1 MASRPRV
8 LPFSGDD
15 DAYNHYLEQFF
26 LTVKARY
33 PSAFKETCCL
43 IPAPS
48 FLATN
53 EEQENS
59 SLQVCHYD
67 PTPPPLTH
75 DAPRV
80 TQRATRLLERIP
92 RTEKDWQI
100 ARHQLGF
107 ENEQQILSSLSK
119 IRGCAWRFKQ
129 HELKDHSISALGEQA
144 TAFTQELSALSG
156 FVTLISF
163 LFFVTCCFEESIGAD
178 RSEVDA
184 AMKNFISAQKD
195 SKLGEET
202 RFLRKIRAGTL
213 KVVALIDRLYEKLG
227 HRAFELLFYLKLYPT
242 VLCHLTNS
250 DVDYIIS
257 SVEAWDPTQE
267 VQAHAPLYV
276 VFLLQLWRPNKT
288 LAEIRRSLGARLFN
302 NTEANPLSQV
312 LERRTLFPSSE
323 GEGNLHISLK
333 RKRNET
339 SPATSY
345 QNVELDSPSSRPR
358 PLDPSST
365 ISSDRSPSYFPNSI
379 ISVDTNSTTVSDG
392 QPLSPGQ
399 GPMLCY
405 DTGIE
410 EEARNITSLSLS
422 KKALETGT
430 LPSQDMDWDE
440 PDDWIRGTEVELI
453 GPNATEEFYAA

>member
-75 DAPRV
+75 GAPRV

-144 TAFTQELSALSG
+144 TAFTQELSA
-156 FVTLISF
+156 F
-163 LFFVTCCFEESIGAD
+163 
-178 RSEVDA
+178 SED
-184 AMKNFISAQKD
+184 
-195 SKLGEET
+195 
-202 RFLRKIRAGTL
+202 
-213 KVVALIDRLYEKLG
+213 
-227 HRAFELLFYLKLYPT
+227 
-242 VLCHLTNS
+242 
-250 DVDYIIS
+250 
-257 SVEAWDPTQE
+257 
-267 VQAHAPLYV
+267 
-276 VFLLQLWRPNKT
+276 
-288 LAEIRRSLGARLFN
+288 
-302 NTEANPLSQV
+302 
-312 LERRTLFPSSE
+312 
-323 GEGNLHISLK
+323 EGNLHISLK

-345 QNVELDSPSSRPR
+345 QNIELDSPSSRPR

-392 QPLSPGQ
+392 HPLSPGQ

-422 KKALETGT
+422 KNALETGT

>member
-15 DAYNHYLEQFF
+15 GAYNHYLEQFF

-178 RSEVDA
+178 RSKVDA

-202 RFLRKIRAGTL
+202 RFLRKVRAGTL

-257 SVEAWDPTQE
+257 SVDAWDPTQE
-267 VQAHAPLYV
+267 VQARTPLYV
-276 VFLLQLWRPNKT
+276 VFLLQLWRPNK
-288 LAEIRRSLGARLFN
+288 
-302 NTEANPLSQV
+302 
-312 LERRTLFPSSE
+312 SSE
-323 GEGNLHISLK
+323 DEGNLHISLK

-345 QNVELDSPSSRPR
+345 QNIELDSPSSRPR

-379 ISVDTNSTTVSDG
+379 ISVDTNSTTLSDG
-392 QPLSPGQ
+392 HPLSPSQ

-422 KKALETGT
+422 KNALETGT
-430 LPSQDMDWDE
+430 LPSQDRDE

>member
-67 PTPPPLTH
+67 PTLPPLTH

-202 RFLRKIRAGTL
+202 RFLKKIRAGTL

-267 VQAHAPLYV
+267 VQARAPLYV

-288 LAEIRRSLGARLFN
+288 
-302 NTEANPLSQV
+302 
-312 LERRTLFPSSE
+312 SE

-345 QNVELDSPSSRPR
+345 QNIELDSPSSRPR
-358 PLDPSST
+358 LLDPSST

-392 QPLSPGQ
+392 HSLSPGQ

-422 KKALETGT
+422 KNALETGT
-430 LPSQDMDWDE
+430 LPSQDIGWDE
-440 PDDWIRGTEVELI
+440 PDYWIRGTEVELI

>member
-227 HRAFELLFYLKLYPT
+227 HRAFELLFYLSKL
-242 VLCHLTNS
+242 NS
-250 DVDYIIS
+250 F
-257 SVEAWDPTQE
+257 AWF
-267 VQAHAPLYV
+267 V
-276 VFLLQLWRPNKT
+276 
-288 LAEIRRSLGARLFN
+288 
-302 NTEANPLSQV
+302 
-312 LERRTLFPSSE
+312 
-323 GEGNLHISLK
+323 
-333 RKRNET
+333 
-339 SPATSY
+339 
-345 QNVELDSPSSRPR
+345 
-358 PLDPSST
+358 
-365 ISSDRSPSYFPNSI
+365 
-379 ISVDTNSTTVSDG
+379 
-392 QPLSPGQ
+392 
-399 GPMLCY
+399 C
-405 DTGIE
+405 
-410 EEARNITSLSLS
+410 
-422 KKALETGT
+422 
-430 LPSQDMDWDE
+430 
-440 PDDWIRGTEVELI
+440 
-453 GPNATEEFYAA
+453 